1 MTDILESNNPLSTA
15 SSTEK
20 TSSRTKAKNP
30 AFVIMCRELK
40 SYFSSPIAYIVT
52 GLFTLASGFLFFNT
66 FFLNSKETIKFV
78 TNGANV
84 DKKPSKAIHC
94 TTNVHNSKF
103 SE

>member
-1 MTDILESNNPLSTA
+1 MIYPVPIKLEITAPAIPMIHTNGIKRTPLINT
-15 SSTEK
+15 
-20 TSSRTKAKNP
+20 
-30 AFVIMCRELK
+30 
-40 SYFSSPIAYIVT
+40 PIAR
-52 GLFTLASGFLFFNT
+52 FFNT